1 MIELPF
7 IFLGGLLGSAHCV
20 GMCGGFAL
28 TIGLG
33 APGFASNLARQLAY
47 TLGRVLTYSFFG
59 VVAGYA
65 GLWLSHKAGTLVN
78 VQAVLSMLAGG
89 RASLSGSA
97 GPRPGA
103 LEAWLRAGGGVS
115 CLAGGFVGPFLR
127 ARGSLNALDRGNA
140 HGVPSLRACLR
151 FPGHGQ
157 QYGQRRAWALD
168 HGGFRGRHRAD
179 HDPDRRG
186 GLVDLAGGTSATAAN
201 RGHLRYDRRT
211 DLAGSRGHVSSVF
224 RGRPASFLSV
234 LRAHGGVKPLR
245 LFSP

>member
-65 GLWLSHKAGTLVN
+65 GLWLSHKAGALVN

-89 RASLSGSA
+89 VLLFQGLLAQGLVPWRLGSA
-97 GPRPGA
+97 Q
-103 LEAWLRAGGGVS
+103 GGGVS

-127 ARGSLNALDRGNA
+127 ARGSLNALIAGM
-140 HGVPSLRACLR
+140 LT
-151 FPGHGQ
+151 
-157 QYGQRRAWALD
+157 
-168 HGGFRGRHRAD
+168 GFL
-179 HDPDRRG
+179 PC
-186 GLVDLAGGTSATAAN
+186 GLVYGFLGMASSTASIVHGLLTMAAFGAGTGPIMILTGAGGSLISLGARRRLLRIAAICVMIAGLISLA
-201 RGHLRYDRRT
+201 RG
-211 DLAGSRGHVSSVF
+211 VM
-224 RGRPASFLSV
+224 FLQFSEAV
-234 LRAHGGVKPLR
+234 PLHSCP
-245 LFSP
+245 FCGPTGE

>member
-33 APGFASNLARQLAY
+33 APSFASNLARQVAY

-65 GLWLSHKAGTLVN
+65 GLWLSRKAGTLVN

-89 RASLSGSA
+89 LLLFQGLLALGLFPWRLGSA
-97 GPRPGA
+97 VG
-103 LEAWLRAGGGVS
+103 GGGVS

-127 ARGSLNALDRGNA
+127 ARGSLNALIAGM
-140 HGVPSLRACLR
+140 LT
-151 FPGHGQ
+151 
-157 QYGQRRAWALD
+157 
-168 HGGFRGRHRAD
+168 GFL
-179 HDPDRRG
+179 PC
-186 GLVDLAGGTSATAAN
+186 GLVYGFLGMASSTASVLHGLLTMAAFGAGTGPIMILTGAGGSLISLGARRRLLRTAAICVMIAGLISLA
-201 RGHLRYDRRT
+201 RG
-211 DLAGSRGHVSSVF
+211 VM
-224 RGRPASFLSV
+224 FLQFSE
-234 LRAHGGVKPLR
+234 AAPLHSCP
-245 LFSP
+245 FCGPTGE